1 VGGFVH
7 PPLSISLHQSGVYGQ
22 QGSHLTSLLQL
33 SFEVGVLLPTNSG
46 IKINLKGANFMEH
59 NQNGV
64 LALIVLFLGLVFFV
78 SGMVYHLWGSY

>member
-1 VGGFVH
+1 M
-7 PPLSISLHQSGVYGQ
+7 
-22 QGSHLTSLLQL
+22 
-33 SFEVGVLLPTNSG
+33 GVLLPTNSG